1 MPREEGTA
9 HGRHYT
15 EQDDIEDANRNHNQ
29 SKGRRHT
36 EPDEETKAG
45 GHSDRWADASGEQSA
60 GQQHELRDGDAK
72 QGAHEHDDAQSEGR
86 LQGEARKEGGHQT
99 GRNQHNSR

>member
-29 SKGRRHT
+29 SKGRKHVT
-36 EPDEETKAG
+36 PDVDQRAG
-45 GHSDRWADASGEQSA
+45 GHSDRWADASQDDSRGR
-60 GQQHELRDGDAK
+60 QHELRREDEEL
-72 QGAHEHDDAQSEGR
+72 AHSHDDEQSEGPM
-86 LQGEARKEGGHQT
+86 QGQARKEGGHQT
-99 GRNQHNSR
+99 GRNQTNSR